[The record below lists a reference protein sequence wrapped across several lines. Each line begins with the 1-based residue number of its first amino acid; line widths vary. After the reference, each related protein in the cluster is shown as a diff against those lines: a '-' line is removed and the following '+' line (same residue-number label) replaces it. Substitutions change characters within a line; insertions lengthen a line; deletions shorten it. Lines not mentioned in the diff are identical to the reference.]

1 MNRKMI
7 FRVIDKVVLFI
18 MIFNV
23 VYIHKINEDMYKV
36 NTEKTYEGVKN
47 RIMETNEIQNGLLN
61 IYFAEKQRE
70 LELLASYPQIYN
82 MDKKEQETFLFEKQ
96 WKLGLEDIFV
106 IPAKTEC
113 KTRYIQNQD
122 FVEEALVNKN
132 IIKPIYCKKY
142 KVAIGVTTSIY
153 KNGEKVGAL
162 CERINILEI
171 KNMLQQNI
179 TKTED
184 IGYVIDKD
192 SILMR
197 ASRYKN
203 QQDTT
208 FRKIYETT
216 LKKEIEEAIKNKTN
230 IATQF
235 IDNKGEM
242 YLLNGIYNEQMDWMT
257 VKLTNCKNLEENVY
271 RYKKYVN
278 LELFFIVISLFA
290 IFYTAC
296 RNKKNIKD
304 IKTDNLTKIRN
315 RVAFNLETVFFQKR
329 NYALIYLDLNKF
341 KKINDIY
348 GHKKGDEALIIYS
361 NILTNVFKKVGHVYR
376 MGGDEFVV
384 VMTQQIEKAEE
395 YCKKIN
401 EELNEID
408 INIDW
413 ELSTSYGIA
422 YGDKNVNVNKVIEK
436 ADQQMYFQKNR
447 NRNSTKR

>member
-1 MNRKMI
+1 MNRKII
-7 FRVIDKVVLFI
+7 FRIIDKIVLFI
-18 MIFNV
+18 LIFNV

-36 NTEKTYEGVKN
+36 NIEKTYEGVKS
-47 RIMETNEIQNGLLN
+47 RITETNEIQNGLLN
-61 IYFAEKQRE
+61 IYFLEKQRE
-70 LELLASYPQIYN
+70 LELLVSYPQIYN
-82 MDKKEQETFLFEKQ
+82 MDKEEQEKFLSEKQ
-96 WKLGLEDIFV
+96 WKLGLKDIFV
-106 IPAKTEC
+106 IPNETEH
-113 KTRYIQNQD
+113 KTRYIQNRD
-122 FVEEALVNKN
+122 FVENALVNES
-132 IIKPIYCKKY
+132 IIKPIYCKNY
-142 KVAIGVTTSIY
+142 KVAIGITASIY
-153 KNGEKVGAL
+153 KNDKKVGAL
-162 CERINILEI
+162 CGFINILEI
-171 KNMLQQNI
+171 RNMLQQNI

-184 IGYVIDKD
+184 VGYVIDKD

-197 ASRYKN
+197 ISRYKN

-216 LKKEIEEAIKNKTN
+216 LNKEIEKAIKNKTN
-230 IATQF
+230 IITQF
-235 IDNKGEM
+235 TDNKGEV
-242 YLLNGIYNEQMDWMT
+242 YLLNGIYNERMDWMT
-257 VKLTNCKNLEENVY
+257 IKVTNCKHLEENVY

-290 IFYTAC
+290 ILYTAC

-361 NILTNVFKKVGHVYR
+361 NILTNVFKKVGHIYR

-384 VMTQQIEKAEE
+384 VMTQQIEIAEE

-401 EELNEID
+401 EELNKID

-413 ELSTSYGIA
+413 KLSTSYGIA
-422 YGDKNVNVNKVIEK
+422 YGDKSINVNKVIEK
-436 ADQQMYFQKNR
+436 ADQKMYAQK
-447 NRNSTKR
+447 TKNKH